1 MSRSHRCTNRVCHGD
16 FGVHQK
22 QKKKRLWKHSPR
34 WLEFQYGTRI
44 PKRFR
49 PAVCKIFLCTQS
61 TSDGIPRQAHCK
73 GGVTIIVSRTHNL
86 QIRSSTVNSG
96 TVWFIRLTENRVS
109 TLLFIHRDVPWAQ
122 ERRELVRAKFEGSYR
137 RYFCCWSPLI
147 LHDSCFNKESSK
159 LNGALVLG
167 VNGGARLPVSV
178 WNDS

>member
-1 MSRSHRCTNRVCHGD
+1 MSVMATSVFTRSKRRRG
-16 FGVHQK
+16 FGSTARGGSSFNTAHVYQK
-22 QKKKRLWKHSPR
+22 D
-34 WLEFQYGTRI
+34 
-44 PKRFR
+44 FR

-61 TSDGIPRQAHCK
+61 TPDGIPRQAHCK

-86 QIRSSTVNSG
+86 QIRSSTVYSG
-96 TVWFIRLTENRVS
+96 TVWFIRLTEIWVS